1 MAASWMDKAYRER
14 IHCDLVNKGQ
24 DGTEIYVLGWVF
36 RYRDQGGL
44 IFIDLRDR
52 SGIVQL
58 VFDRSEIADKFDLA
72 STIRSEFVLAVHG
85 KVRLRSKEAINPSL
99 NTGEVEILVKEFDIL
114 SKSQALPFPL
124 DEYADVGEETRLK
137 YRYLDMR
144 REELRD
150 AMVMRSRLNQAI
162 RAYLEERQYL
172 EVETPVLNKSTPE
185 GARDFLVP
193 ARLSPGKFYALPQ
206 SPQIF
211 KQILMVGGLERYF
224 QIVKCFRDEDFRA
237 DRQPEF
243 TQLDMELSFVDENM
257 VMDELEGLWTSVLK
271 SVFDVKLNTPFQRMS
286 YHQAMEDY
294 GSDRPD
300 LRFEMKLVDVADIAK
315 RSNFGVFKKALESG
329 GRVKALCVPGGAKL
343 SRKDIDDLTHW
354 VQTDYRAGGLAW
366 LKHEKEGLKSVIS
379 KFFEADQLEEL
390 AKATGSKEGD
400 LILFGADKEYIV
412 HATLGAL
419 RLRLAKQLNMIP
431 EDTYAVTW
439 ITDFPLFD
447 RDENGELYSVHHPF
461 TAPVDEDMAI
471 LEDPER
477 FKKEGDKIRSRAYD
491 LVINGSEVGGGSIR
505 IHRFDAQMTVLN
517 ALGISQEDAEDR
529 FGFLLNALRYGAPP
543 HGGIAFGLDRV
554 MMLFMDRDSIRDVI
568 AFPKTQ
574 RGTCLMSDSPSTV
587 EIKQLQEL
595 RLRSLASGSGS

>member
-1 MAASWMDKAYRER
+1 MATSWIDQAYGARIPCAS
-14 IHCDLVNKGQ
+14 VNKTQ
-24 DGTEIYVLGWVF
+24 DGQEIFVLGWVF

-44 IFIDLRDR
+44 IFVDLRDR

-58 VFDRSEIADKFDLA
+58 VFDRSEIEEKFDEA
-72 STIRSEFVLAVHG
+72 SSIRSEFVLAARG

-99 NTGEVEILVKEFDIL
+99 ETGEVEILINDFDIL

-137 YRYLDMR
+137 FRYLDLR

-150 AMVMRSRLNQAI
+150 AMIMRSKLNQAI
-162 RAYLEERQYL
+162 RAYLEERGYL

-211 KQILMVGGLERYF
+211 KQILMVGGLEKYF

-243 TQLDMELSFVDENM
+243 TQLDMELSFVNESM
-257 VMDELEGLWTSVLK
+257 VMDELEGLWSHVIK
-271 SVFDVKLNTPFQRMS
+271 KVFDVTLPTPFARIS
-286 YHQAMEDY
+286 YHDAMEQY

-300 LRFEMKLVDVADIAK
+300 LRFEMKLVDIADIAMA
-315 RSNFGVFKKALESG
+315 SNFGVFKKALEGKS
-329 GRVKALCVPGGAKL
+329 GRVKVLRVPGGASL

-354 VQTDYRAGGLAW
+354 VQTDFRAGGLAW
-366 LKHEKEGLKSVIS
+366 MKHEAEGLKSVIS
-379 KFFEADQLEEL
+379 KFFEPEQLKEL
-390 AKATGSKEGD
+390 ETRTGSQQGD
-400 LILFGADKEYIV
+400 LLLFGADKEYIV

-419 RLRLAKQLNMIP
+419 RLRLGKQLGMIP

-439 ITDFPLFD
+439 VTDFPLFD

-461 TAPVDEDMAI
+461 TAPVEEDMAI
-471 LEDPER
+471 LEDPAR
-477 FKKEGDKIRSRAYD
+477 FKEEGHKIRSRAYD
-491 LVINGSEVGGGSIR
+491 LVINGSEAGGGSIR
-505 IHRFDAQMTVLN
+505 IHRHETQMTVLK
-517 ALGISQEDAEDR
+517 ALGISEEDANDR
-529 FGFLLNALRYGAPP
+529 FGFLLNALRFGAPP
-543 HGGIAFGLDRV
+543 HGGIAFGLDRI
-554 MMLFMDRDSIRDVI
+554 MMLFLHRDSIRDVI

-574 RGTCLMSDSPSTV
+574 RGACLMSDSPSTV

-595 RLRSLASGSGS
+595 RLRLISGS

>member
-1 MAASWMDKAYRER
+1 MGASWIDQAYRER
-14 IHCDLVNKGQ
+14 NHCADVNKGQ
-24 DGTEIYVLGWVF
+24 DGTEIYVLGWAF

-58 VFDRSEIADKFDLA
+58 VFDRSEIQDQFDLA
-72 STIRSEFVLAVHG
+72 STIRSEFVLAVRG
-85 KVRLRSKEAINPSL
+85 RVRLRDKEAINPNL
-99 NTGEVEILVKEFDIL
+99 KTGEVEILVQDFDIL
-114 SKSQALPFPL
+114 SKSQVLPFPL

-137 YRYLDMR
+137 FRYLDMR

-150 AMVMRSRLNQAI
+150 AMVMRSKLNQAI
-162 RAYLEERQYL
+162 RAYLEEKNYL

-193 ARLSPGKFYALPQ
+193 ARMAPGKFYALPQ

-211 KQILMVGGLERYF
+211 KQLLMVGGLERYF

-243 TQLDMELSFVDENM
+243 TQLDMELSFVDENR
-257 VMDELEGLWTSVLK
+257 VMDELEGLWANVLK
-271 SVFDVKLNTPFQRMS
+271 KVLNVELKTPFARMS

-300 LRFEMKLVDVADIAK
+300 LRFEMKLVDVADIAL
-315 RSNFGVFKKALESG
+315 RSNFGVFKKALEAG

-343 SRKDIDDLTHW
+343 SRKDIDELTHW
-354 VQTDYRAGGLAW
+354 VQTDFRAGGLAW

-379 KFFEADQLEEL
+379 KFFEPEQLEEL

-419 RLRLAKQLNMIP
+419 RLRLAKQLGMIP
-431 EDTYAVTW
+431 ENTYAVTW

-461 TAPVDEDMAI
+461 TAPVDEDMPI
-471 LEDPER
+471 LEDADR
-477 FKKEGDKIRSRAYD
+477 FQKEGDKIWSRAYD

-505 IHRFDAQMTVLN
+505 IHRFEAQMTVLN
-517 ALGISQEDAEDR
+517 ALGISKEDAEDR
-529 FGFLLNALRYGAPP
+529 FGFLLNALRFGAPP

-595 RLRSLASGSGS
+595 RLRSLAGGSGS

>member
-14 IHCDLVNKGQ
+14 IHCDSVNKGQ

-58 VFDRSEIADKFDLA
+58 VFDRSEIEDQFDLA

-85 KVRLRSKEAINPSL
+85 KVRLRAKEAINPSL
-99 NTGEVEILVKEFDIL
+99 NTGEVEILVRDFEIL

-271 SVFDVKLNTPFQRMS
+271 SVFDVKLNTPFPRMS

-471 LEDPER
+471 LEDPDR

-543 HGGIAFGLDRV
+543 HGGIAFGLDRI
-554 MMLFMDRDSIRDVI
+554 MMLFMDRESIRDVI

-595 RLRSLASGSGS
+595 RLRSLAGGSGS

>member
-14 IHCDLVNKGQ
+14 IHCDSVNKGQ

-58 VFDRSEIADKFDLA
+58 VFDRSEIEDQFDLA

-85 KVRLRSKEAINPSL
+85 KVRLRAKEAINPSL
-99 NTGEVEILVKEFDIL
+99 NTGEVEILVRDFEIL

-193 ARLSPGKFYALPQ
+193 ARLSPGNFYALPQ

-271 SVFDVKLNTPFQRMS
+271 SVFDVKLKTPFPRMS

-390 AKATGSKEGD
+390 AKVTGSKEGD

-471 LEDPER
+471 LEDPDR

-554 MMLFMDRDSIRDVI
+554 MMLFMDRESIRDVI

-595 RLRSLASGSGS
+595 RLRSLAGGSGS

>member
-271 SVFDVKLNTPFQRMS
+271 SVFDVKLNTPFPRMS

-300 LRFEMKLVDVADIAK
+300 LRFDMKLVDVADIAK

>member
-1 MAASWMDKAYRER
+1 MDKAYRER
-14 IHCDLVNKGQ
+14 VHCNDVNKGH
-24 DGTEIYVLGWVF
+24 DGKEIYVLGWVF

-58 VFDRSEIADKFDLA
+58 VFDRSEISEFDLA

-85 KVRLRSKEAINPSL
+85 KVRLRDKEAINPSL
-99 NTGEVEILVKEFDIL
+99 NTGEVEILVGEFEIL

-124 DEYADVGEETRLK
+124 DEYGDVGEETRLK
-137 YRYLDMR
+137 FRYLDMR
-144 REELRD
+144 RDELRD
-150 AMVMRSRLNQAI
+150 AMIMRSRLNQAI
-162 RAYLEERQYL
+162 RAYLEQRQYL

-211 KQILMVGGLERYF
+211 KQLLMVGGLERYF

-271 SVFDVKLNTPFQRMS
+271 TVFDVKLNTPFPRMS

-300 LRFEMKLVDVADIAK
+300 LRFEMKLVDVADIAM

-390 AKATGSKEGD
+390 SKATGSKEGD

-431 EDTYAVTW
+431 ADTYAVTW

-505 IHRFDAQMTVLN
+505 LHRFDAQMTVLN
-517 ALGISQEDAEDR
+517 ALGISQEDAEER

-554 MMLFMDRDSIRDVI
+554 MMLFMNRDSIRDVI

-595 RLRSLASGSGS
+595 RLRSLTGGSGSS

>member
-1 MAASWMDKAYRER
+1 MGASWMQQAYRER
-14 IHCDLVNKGQ
+14 VHCVEVNKGQ
-24 DGTEIYVLGWVF
+24 DGKEIYVMGWVF

-52 SGIVQL
+52 SGVVQL
-58 VFDRSEIADKFDLA
+58 VFDRSEIEDKFDIA
-72 STIRSEFVLAVHG
+72 SGIRSEYVLAIHG
-85 KVRLRSKEAINPSL
+85 KVRLRDKEAINPSL
-99 NTGEVEILVKEFDIL
+99 KTGEVEILVKEFDIL
-114 SKSQALPFPL
+114 SKSQVLPFTL
-124 DEYADVGEETRLK
+124 DEYADVGEETRLR

-150 AMVMRSRLNQAI
+150 AMIMRSRLNQSI
-162 RAYLEERQYL
+162 RSYLENRDYL

-257 VMDELEGLWTSVLK
+257 VMDELEGLWSAVIKEVFGVELK
-271 SVFDVKLNTPFQRMS
+271 TPFARMS
-286 YHQAMEDY
+286 YQEAMEDY

-300 LRFEMKLVDVADIAK
+300 LRFDMKLVDVADIAA

-329 GRVKALCVPGGAKL
+329 GRVKALRVPGGARL

-354 VQTDYRAGGLAW
+354 VQTDFRAGGLAW

-379 KFFEADQLEEL
+379 KFFEPDQLEEMARL
-390 AKATGSKEGD
+390 TGSQEGD
-400 LILFGADKEYIV
+400 LILFGADKEYVV
-412 HATLGAL
+412 HQTLGAL
-419 RLRLAKQLNMIP
+419 RLRLARQLGMIP
-431 EDTYAVTW
+431 EKTYAVTW

-461 TAPVDEDMAI
+461 TAPMDEDMPI

-477 FKKEGDKIRSRAYD
+477 FSREGHKIRSRAYD

-505 IHRFDAQMTVLN
+505 LHRHDAQLTVLK
-517 ALGISQEDAEDR
+517 ALGISEEDAEER
-529 FGFLLNALRYGAPP
+529 FGFLLNALRFGAPP
-543 HGGIAFGLDRV
+543 HGGIAFGLDRI
-554 MMLFMDRDSIRDVI
+554 MMLFLDRESIRDVI

-574 RGTCLMSDSPSTV
+574 KGTCLMSDSPSSV

-595 RLRSLASGSGS
+595 RLRSLAQGNG

>member
-1 MAASWMDKAYRER
+1 M
-14 IHCDLVNKGQ
+14 
-24 DGTEIYVLGWVF
+24 
-36 RYRDQGGL
+36 

-58 VFDRSEIADKFDLA
+58 VFDRSEIQDQFDLA
-72 STIRSEFVLAVHG
+72 STIRSEFVLAVRG
-85 KVRLRSKEAINPSL
+85 RVRLRDKEAINPNL
-99 NTGEVEILVKEFDIL
+99 KTGEVEILVQDFDIL
-114 SKSQALPFPL
+114 SKSQVLPFPL

-137 YRYLDMR
+137 FRYLDMR

-150 AMVMRSRLNQAI
+150 AMVMRSKLNQAI
-162 RAYLEERQYL
+162 RAYLEEKNYL

-193 ARLSPGKFYALPQ
+193 ARMAPGKFYALPQ

-211 KQILMVGGLERYF
+211 KQLLMVGGLERYF

-257 VMDELEGLWTSVLK
+257 VMDELEGLWANVLK
-271 SVFDVKLNTPFQRMS
+271 KVFNVELKTPFARMS

-300 LRFEMKLVDVADIAK
+300 LRFEMKLVDVADIAL
-315 RSNFGVFKKALESG
+315 RSNFGVFKKALEAG

-343 SRKDIDDLTHW
+343 SRKDIDELTHW
-354 VQTDYRAGGLAW
+354 VQTDFRAGGLAW

-379 KFFEADQLEEL
+379 KFFEPEQLEEL

-419 RLRLAKQLNMIP
+419 RLRLAKQLGMIP
-431 EDTYAVTW
+431 ENTYAVTW

-461 TAPVDEDMAI
+461 TAPVDEDMPI
-471 LEDPER
+471 LEDADR
-477 FKKEGDKIRSRAYD
+477 FQKEGDKIRSRAYD

-505 IHRFDAQMTVLN
+505 IHRFEAQMTVLN
-517 ALGISQEDAEDR
+517 ALGISKEDAEDR
-529 FGFLLNALRYGAPP
+529 FGFLLNALRFGAPP

-595 RLRSLASGSGS
+595 RLRSLAGGSGS

>member
-1 MAASWMDKAYRER
+1 MVASWMDKAYRER
-14 IHCDLVNKGQ
+14 VHCNDVNKGH
-24 DGTEIYVLGWVF
+24 DGKEIYVLGWVF

-58 VFDRSEIADKFDLA
+58 VFDRSEISEFDLA

-85 KVRLRSKEAINPSL
+85 KVRLRDKEAINPSL
-99 NTGEVEILVKEFDIL
+99 NTGEVEILVGEFEIL

-124 DEYADVGEETRLK
+124 DEYGDVGEETRLK
-137 YRYLDMR
+137 FRYLDMR
-144 REELRD
+144 RDELRD
-150 AMVMRSRLNQAI
+150 AMIMRSRLNQAI
-162 RAYLEERQYL
+162 RAYLEQRQYL

-211 KQILMVGGLERYF
+211 KQLLMVGGLERYF

-271 SVFDVKLNTPFQRMS
+271 TVFDVKLNTPFPRMS

-300 LRFEMKLVDVADIAK
+300 LRFEMKLVDVADIAM

-390 AKATGSKEGD
+390 SKATGSKEGD

-431 EDTYAVTW
+431 ADTYAVTW

-505 IHRFDAQMTVLN
+505 LHRFDAQMTVLN
-517 ALGISQEDAEDR
+517 ALGISQEDAEER

-554 MMLFMDRDSIRDVI
+554 MMLFMNRDSIRDVI

-595 RLRSLASGSGS
+595 RLRSLTGGSGSS

>member
-1 MAASWMDKAYRER
+1 MQQAYRER
-14 IHCDLVNKGQ
+14 VHCVEVNKGQ
-24 DGTEIYVLGWVF
+24 DGKEIYVMGWVF

-52 SGIVQL
+52 SGVVQL
-58 VFDRSEIADKFDLA
+58 VFDRSEIEDKFDIA
-72 STIRSEFVLAVHG
+72 SGIRSEYVLAIHG
-85 KVRLRSKEAINPSL
+85 KVRLRDKEAINPSL
-99 NTGEVEILVKEFDIL
+99 KTGEVEILVKEFDIL
-114 SKSQALPFPL
+114 SKSQVLPFTL
-124 DEYADVGEETRLK
+124 DEYADVGEETRLR

-150 AMVMRSRLNQAI
+150 AMIMRSRLNQSI
-162 RAYLEERQYL
+162 RSYLENRDYL

-257 VMDELEGLWTSVLK
+257 VMDELEGLWSAVIKEVFGVELK
-271 SVFDVKLNTPFQRMS
+271 TPFARMS
-286 YHQAMEDY
+286 YQEAMEDY

-300 LRFEMKLVDVADIAK
+300 LRFDMKLVDVADIAA

-329 GRVKALCVPGGAKL
+329 GRVKALRVPGGARL

-354 VQTDYRAGGLAW
+354 VQTDFRAGGLAW

-379 KFFEADQLEEL
+379 KFFEPDQLEEMARL
-390 AKATGSKEGD
+390 TGSQEGD
-400 LILFGADKEYIV
+400 LILFGADKEYVV
-412 HATLGAL
+412 HQTLGAL
-419 RLRLAKQLNMIP
+419 RLRLARQLGMIP
-431 EDTYAVTW
+431 EKTYAVTW

-461 TAPVDEDMAI
+461 TAPMDEDMPI

-477 FKKEGDKIRSRAYD
+477 FSREGHKIRSRAYD

-505 IHRFDAQMTVLN
+505 LHRHDAQLTVLK
-517 ALGISQEDAEDR
+517 ALGISEEDAEER
-529 FGFLLNALRYGAPP
+529 FGFLLNALRFGAPP
-543 HGGIAFGLDRV
+543 HGGIAFGLDRI
-554 MMLFMDRDSIRDVI
+554 MMLFLDRESIRDVI

-574 RGTCLMSDSPSTV
+574 KGTCLMSDSPSSV

-595 RLRSLASGSGS
+595 RLRSLAQGNG

>member
-300 LRFEMKLVDVADIAK
+300 LRFDMKLVDVADIAK

>member
-1 MAASWMDKAYRER
+1 MGASWIDQAYRER
-14 IHCDLVNKGQ
+14 NHCADVNKGQ

-58 VFDRSEIADKFDLA
+58 VFDRSEIQDQFDLA
-72 STIRSEFVLAVHG
+72 STIRSEFVLAVRG
-85 KVRLRSKEAINPSL
+85 RVRLRDKEAINPNL
-99 NTGEVEILVKEFDIL
+99 KTGEVEILVQDFDIL
-114 SKSQALPFPL
+114 SKSQVLPFPL

-137 YRYLDMR
+137 FRYLDMR

-150 AMVMRSRLNQAI
+150 AMVMRSKLNQAI
-162 RAYLEERQYL
+162 RAYLEEKNYL

-193 ARLSPGKFYALPQ
+193 ARMAPGKFYALPQ

-211 KQILMVGGLERYF
+211 KQLLMVGGLERYF

-257 VMDELEGLWTSVLK
+257 VMDELEGLWANVLK
-271 SVFDVKLNTPFQRMS
+271 KVFNVELKTPFARMS

-300 LRFEMKLVDVADIAK
+300 LRFEMKLVDVADIAL
-315 RSNFGVFKKALESG
+315 RSNFGVFKKALEAG

-343 SRKDIDDLTHW
+343 SRKDIDELTHW
-354 VQTDYRAGGLAW
+354 VQTDFRAGGLAW

-379 KFFEADQLEEL
+379 KFFEPEQLEEL

-419 RLRLAKQLNMIP
+419 RLRLAKQLGMIP
-431 EDTYAVTW
+431 ENTYAVTW

-461 TAPVDEDMAI
+461 TAPVDEDMPI
-471 LEDPER
+471 LEDADR
-477 FKKEGDKIRSRAYD
+477 FQKEGDKIRSRAYD

-505 IHRFDAQMTVLN
+505 IHRFEAQMTVLN
-517 ALGISQEDAEDR
+517 ALGISKEDAEDR
-529 FGFLLNALRYGAPP
+529 FGFLLNALRFGAPP

-595 RLRSLASGSGS
+595 RLRSLAGGSGS